1 LTDNGIPAFR
11 GRPVD
16 VPASTYSGAA
26 NGRDVDF
33 SQSEV
38 WSTTATLDHE
48 FSDTLRL
55 HNAFRYY
62 DYTLDRQNTI
72 PNIVNE
78 AARTVTLYRQS
89 TDRAEHGWFNQLE
102 LSGTFSTGPLE
113 HKLLLGF
120 EAGRQSKYER
130 RIDRA
135 NIATVDLFNP
145 VLPVLPLEVSGS
157 PGTHRK
163 GVYKTLGFY
172 AQDMIAL
179 GEHWKV
185 LAGLRHDRFRQE
197 VHQRIAG
204 QPDLARTD
212 TFWSP
217 RMGLVW
223 QPTPAQSYYVS
234 WNRSYQPSGET
245 FALSTSSA
253 DIAPEKTINCEI
265 GAKFDLFDG
274 KLSATISAF
283 NLKRSDIKATD
294 PVLLRVVPVGVQR
307 TRGIEASA
315 QMELAEGW
323 QAIASYAYLADC
335 LVRENYREIALGT
348 VIPAERAPFDRL
360 IAPTDHYLAY
370 EAADG
375 GTLFMPVE
383 PDGFMQTW
391 RVCAPPFVHVA
402 RQGARL
408 IDSVTEFLEIMK
420 AGLEGEDSGNV
431 SAFLD
436 ECQAAI
442 EQGVLCDAAARD
454 TPPAAMARL
463 AAHPEWHRAMLAND
477 RLASF
482 IDHPFYPT
490 ARAKHGFAADDL
502 IAYGPEYQQSFRL
515 AWLALPKDGLSVQG
529 DVPALWPSFA
539 DVGLNP
545 ALEHSHAL
553 LPVHPFMR
561 GERMDRVLAEAGI
574 SDRAYMAP
582 RDFLEVVPTLSVRAL
597 AVVEDPGLHIKLPL
611 AISTLGRL
619 NLRAIKPVTINDG
632 HVVHSLLEAIRAD
645 DAPLRAKL
653 LLTDESGGAHHAGE
667 RFLAYIVRRYP
678 EGLDGCEPV
687 PVTALMAPMPDG
699 RPYALHL
706 ADRYYRGDVERFLGE
721 FCDLLLSVHLRLA
734 ARYGIELE
742 ANQQNSLVLFD
753 RNDGGLRLLLKDND
767 SPRIDASAL
776 LAASPGVDM
785 WIGRLQDA
793 RIAQTDTAAIAQMLI
808 TITIQLNLG
817 AVIEGLGR
825 HLGKPGVY
833 RSLLRTAVERHLDR
847 LAGEGIAIG
856 SLRTALL
863 EAHHFPIKYLLRAA
877 TLETRKAMGAADVNK
892 AYGHTAPNF
901 LLGETGR

>member
-1 LTDNGIPAFR
+1 M
-11 GRPVD
+11 
-16 VPASTYSGAA
+16 
-26 NGRDVDF
+26 
-33 SQSEV
+33 
-38 WSTTATLDHE
+38 
-48 FSDTLRL
+48 
-55 HNAFRYY
+55 
-62 DYTLDRQNTI
+62 
-72 PNIVNE
+72 
-78 AARTVTLYRQS
+78 
-89 TDRAEHGWFNQLE
+89 
-102 LSGTFSTGPLE
+102 
-113 HKLLLGF
+113 
-120 EAGRQSKYER
+120 
-130 RIDRA
+130 
-135 NIATVDLFNP
+135 NIATAVKPAPSVRDH
-145 VLPVLPLEVSGS
+145 S
-157 PGTHRK
+157 R
-163 GVYKTLGFY
+163 Y
-172 AQDMIAL
+172 I
-179 GEHWKV
+179 
-185 LAGLRHDRFRQE
+185 LR
-197 VHQRIAG
+197 
-204 QPDLARTD
+204 
-212 TFWSP
+212 
-217 RMGLVW
+217 
-223 QPTPAQSYYVS
+223 
-234 WNRSYQPSGET
+234 
-245 FALSTSSA
+245 
-253 DIAPEKTINCEI
+253 
-265 GAKFDLFDG
+265 
-274 KLSATISAF
+274 
-283 NLKRSDIKATD
+283 
-294 PVLLRVVPVGVQR
+294 RV
-307 TRGIEASA
+307 
-315 QMELAEGW
+315 
-323 QAIASYAYLADC
+323 ADC
-335 LVRENYREIALGT
+335 LVRENYREIAHGT

-431 SAFLD
+431 FAFLD

-442 EQGVLCDAAARD
+442 EQGAICDAARD
-454 TPPAAMARL
+454 TAPPAAARL
-463 AAHPEWHRAMLAND
+463 ADHPEWHKQMLAND

-502 IAYGPEYQQSFRL
+502 ISYGPEYQQSFRL
-515 AWLALPKDGLSVQG
+515 AWLALPRDGLSVQG
-529 DVPALWPSFA
+529 EVPGLWPSFA

-545 ALEHSHAL
+545 ALEQTHAL

-561 GERMDRVLAEAGI
+561 GERMDEILTKAGMT
-574 SDRAYMAP
+574 DRAYLAP
-582 RDFLEVVPTLSVRAL
+582 RDYLEVAPTLSVRAL
-597 AVVEDPGLHIKLPL
+597 AVVEEPGIHIKLPL

-645 DAPLRAKL
+645 DAALRAKL

-687 PVTALMAPMPDG
+687 PVAALMAPMPDG

-706 ADRYYRGDVERFLGE
+706 ADRYYRGDVERFLSE

-742 ANQQNSLVLFD
+742 ANQQNSVVLFN
-753 RNDGGLRLLLKDND
+753 RGEGGLRLLLKDND

-776 LAASPGVDM
+776 LAAFPGADA

-793 RIAQTDTAAIAQMLI
+793 RIIQTDAAAIAQMLI

-825 HLGKPGVY
+825 HLGRPGAY
-833 RSLLRTAVERHLDR
+833 RSLLRASVERQLDR
-847 LAGEGIAIG
+847 LDGEGIVSG
-856 SLRTALL
+856 PLRAALL
-863 EAHHFPIKYLLRAA
+863 DARHFPIKYLLRAA
-877 TLETRKAMGAADVNK
+877 TLETREAIGAADVNK